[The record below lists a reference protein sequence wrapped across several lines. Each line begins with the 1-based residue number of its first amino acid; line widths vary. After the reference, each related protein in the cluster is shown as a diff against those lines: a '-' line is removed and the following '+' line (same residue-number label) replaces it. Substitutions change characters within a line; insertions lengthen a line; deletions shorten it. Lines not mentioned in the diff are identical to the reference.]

1 MSDGTYERKQFFV
14 ILVICLVGFF
24 ILSVVG
30 VVRFSLSPGLRSSY
44 AGADGVGAPS
54 TPTVAAKTAF
64 PSVPGGYGAPGT
76 FADLVEK
83 LSPAVV
89 NISTTKVIKMDGKRA
104 PLNEMF
110 PFDRF
115 FGGEEDFYK
124 RYFGDNPEKEFKQR
138 SLGSGFIISK
148 DGYIFTNNHV
158 IEKADKIKVRLSS
171 GKEYDAT
178 VKGRDPRTDLALI
191 KINPDNS
198 LPTVSLGDSDR
209 LRVGDWVMAIGN
221 PFGLDHTVTA
231 GIVSAKGR
239 VIGAG
244 PYDNFIQTD
253 ASINPGN
260 SGGPLFNMAGE
271 VVGIN
276 TAIVAQAQG
285 IGFAIPVNMAKEI
298 IEDLKAKGKV
308 TRGWLGVS
316 VQDITE
322 DLATSMKLKD
332 RSGALVTE
340 VFEGDP
346 ADKAGIKQ
354 GDIIIEV
361 DGKKVKDTHE
371 LLRVVAVLPVG
382 KKAAIKVLREGQVKD
397 LQITVAEREDK
408 KEVAATRGETKD
420 TYGMS
425 VQEITPEIAKQLGLP
440 SAGGIIVTKIREGS
454 AADEAGLQPYDV
466 ILQVNRVK
474 VGSVK
479 DFQREILKKTS
490 DDRVLL
496 LIRRGKG
503 TYYVAMRKE

>member
-1 MSDGTYERKQFFV
+1 MSSGTNERKQFFI
-14 ILVICLVGFF
+14 ILVVCLVGFF

-30 VVRFSLSPGLRSSY
+30 VLKFSLSPGVRASY
-44 AGADGVGAPS
+44 AGADGAGAP
-54 TPTVAAKTAF
+54 PAPAAAPKMVF
-64 PSVPGGYGAPGT
+64 PSVAAGTPGSL
-76 FADLVEK
+76 ADLVEK

-89 NISTTKVIKMDGKRA
+89 NISTTKVVKMDGKRSPFNDA
-104 PLNEMF
+104 F

-115 FGGEEDFYK
+115 FGGEEEFY
-124 RYFGDNPEKEFKQR
+124 RRFFGDNPEKELRQR

-158 IEKADKIKVRLSS
+158 IEKADKIKVRLST

-198 LPTVSLGDSDR
+198 LPTVNLGDSER

-276 TAIVAQAQG
+276 TAIVAQGQG

-298 IEDLKAKGKV
+298 LDDLKAKGKV

-322 DLATSMKLKD
+322 DLAKSMKIKD

-371 LLRVVAVLPVG
+371 LLRLVAVLPVG
-382 KKAAIKVLREGQVKD
+382 KKASVKVMREGQLKE
-397 LQITVAEREDK
+397 LQLTVAEREDK
-408 KEVAATRGETKD
+408 KEMASARGETKD
-420 TYGMS
+420 TYGMA
-425 VQEITPEIAKQLGLP
+425 VQDITAEMAKQLGLP
-440 SAGGIIVTKIREGS
+440 SAGGVIVTKIREGS
-454 AADEAGLQPYDV
+454 PADEAGLQPYDV

-479 DFQREILKKTS
+479 DFQREISKKTS
-490 DDRVLL
+490 EDRVLL

-503 TYYVAMRKE
+503 SYYVTLRKE

>member
-1 MSDGTYERKQFFV
+1 MNGGTNERKQFFV
-14 ILVICLVGFF
+14 ILVVCLVGFF

-30 VVRFSLSPGLRSSY
+30 VLKFSLAPGIRSSY
-44 AGADGVGAPS
+44 AGAEGVSAPA
-54 TPTVAAKTAF
+54 TPTVAPKTAF
-64 PSVPGGYGAPGT
+64 PSVPGGSGAPGSL
-76 FADLVEK
+76 ADLVEK

-89 NISTTKVIKMDGKRA
+89 NISTTKVIKTDGKRS
-104 PLNEMF
+104 PFNEMF

-115 FGGEEDFYK
+115 FGGEEDSQRRF
-124 RYFGDNPEKEFKQR
+124 FGDNPEKELRQR
-138 SLGSGFIISK
+138 SLGSGLIISK

-158 IEKADKIKVRLSS
+158 VEKADKIKVRLST

-198 LPTVSLGDSDR
+198 LPTVNLGDSDK

-276 TAIVAQAQG
+276 TAIVAQGQG

-298 IEDLKAKGKV
+298 LEDLKSKGKV

-322 DLATSMKLKD
+322 DLAKSLKLKD
-332 RSGALVTE
+332 RNGALVTE

-361 DGKKVKDTHE
+361 DGKAVKDTHE
-371 LLRVVAVLPVG
+371 LLRLVAVLTVG
-382 KKAAIKVLREGQVKD
+382 KKATLKVVREGQVKE
-397 LQITVAEREDK
+397 LQLTVAEREEK
-408 KEVAATRGETKD
+408 KEMAAARGEVKD

-425 VQEITPEIAKQLGLP
+425 IQDITPEIAKQLGLP
-440 SAGGIIVTKIREGS
+440 SAGGVIVTKIREGS
-454 AADEAGLQPYDV
+454 AADEAGMQPYDV
-466 ILQVNRVK
+466 VLQVNRIK
-474 VGSVK
+474 VSSVK
-479 DFQREILKKTS
+479 DFHREISKKTA

-503 TYYVAMRKE
+503 TYYVAMKKE

>member
-1 MSDGTYERKQFFV
+1 MNSGASERKQFFT
-14 ILVICLVGFF
+14 ILVVCLVGFF

-30 VVRFSLSPGLRSSY
+30 VLKFSLSPGVRSSY
-44 AGADGVGAPS
+44 AGAEGAGS
-54 TPTVAAKTAF
+54 QAAQPAASRMVF
-64 PSVPGGYGAPGT
+64 PAVQVPGTPGSL
-76 FADLVEK
+76 ADLVEK

-89 NISTTKVIKMDGKRA
+89 NISTTKVVKMDGKRSPFNDA
-104 PLNEMF
+104 F

-115 FGGEEDFYK
+115 FGGEEEFYK
-124 RYFGDNPEKEFKQR
+124 RFFGDNPEKEFRQR

-158 IEKADKIKVRLSS
+158 IEKADKIKVRLST

-198 LPTVSLGDSDR
+198 LPTVSLGDSER

-276 TAIVAQAQG
+276 TAIVAQGQG

-298 IEDLKAKGKV
+298 LEDLKAKGKV

-322 DLATSMKLKD
+322 DLAKSMKIKD

-361 DGKKVKDTHE
+361 DGRKVKDTHE
-371 LLRVVAVLPVG
+371 LLRLVAALPVG
-382 KKAAIKVLREGQVKD
+382 KKASVKVLREGQVKE
-397 LQITVAEREDK
+397 LQLTVAEREDK
-408 KEVAATRGETKD
+408 KEMASARGETKD
-420 TYGMS
+420 TYGMAL
-425 VQEITPEIAKQLGLP
+425 QDITADMAKQLGLP
-440 SAGGIIVTKIREGS
+440 SAGGVIVTKVREGS
-454 AADEAGLQPYDV
+454 PADEAGLQPYDV

-474 VGSVK
+474 VGNLK
-479 DFQREILKKTS
+479 DFQREISKKTS
-490 DDRVLL
+490 EDRVLL

-503 TYYVAMRKE
+503 SYYVTLRKE

>member
-1 MSDGTYERKQFFV
+1 MTTPR
-14 ILVICLVGFF
+14 
-24 ILSVVG
+24 
-30 VVRFSLSPGLRSSY
+30 RSSSRE
-44 AGADGVGAPS
+44 ASG
-54 TPTVAAKTAF
+54 
-64 PSVPGGYGAPGT
+64 
-76 FADLVEK
+76 
-83 LSPAVV
+83 
-89 NISTTKVIKMDGKRA
+89 
-104 PLNEMF
+104 
-110 PFDRF
+110 
-115 FGGEEDFYK
+115 
-124 RYFGDNPEKEFKQR
+124 Q
-138 SLGSGFIISK
+138 GFIISK

-322 DLATSMKLKD
+322 DLAKSMKLKD

-371 LLRVVAVLPVG
+371 LLQVG
-382 KKAAIKVLREGQVKD
+382 RGPSRREK
-397 LQITVAEREDK
+397 
-408 KEVAATRGETKD
+408 
-420 TYGMS
+420 
-425 VQEITPEIAKQLGLP
+425 
-440 SAGGIIVTKIREGS
+440 GGDQGRC
-454 AADEAGLQPYDV
+454 
-466 ILQVNRVK
+466 VK
-474 VGSVK
+474 V
-479 DFQREILKKTS
+479 R
-490 DDRVLL
+490 
-496 LIRRGKG
+496 
-503 TYYVAMRKE
+503 